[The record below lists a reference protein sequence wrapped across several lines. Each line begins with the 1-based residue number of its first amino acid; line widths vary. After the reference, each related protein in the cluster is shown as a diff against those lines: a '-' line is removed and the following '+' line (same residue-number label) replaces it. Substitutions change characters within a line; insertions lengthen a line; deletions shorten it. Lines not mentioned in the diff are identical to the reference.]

1 MSVQKTDLNLFRRLR
16 PAEVCDAGLVRW
28 AGGRLRRFVQSQSA
42 EGCDAGPAFWEG
54 ESTMSFAGD
63 VKTELCRGKL
73 GDKGAA
79 QAEACGVL
87 LYCNRFTLDQVKIVT
102 ESPAFAK
109 RLPGLFR
116 KAFGLTFDEKG
127 DPGTP
132 GKRIFTIG
140 DRAKLAL
147 LWEVCAFDPS
157 DPAHH
162 INFGLLEDGPCRVAF
177 LRGAFLAGGSVT
189 DPQKGYHLELATTH
203 LRVSRELHTLLLE
216 LGYTPKETT
225 RKANYITYFKQSE
238 AIEDFLTAI
247 GAPIAAMELMNA
259 KAEKLLRNGVNRR
272 VNCEAANVDKTVDA
286 ALEQRQ
292 AIQTLREAG
301 TLDTLSPKLRE
312 AAALREAHP
321 ELSLAQLAALCDPPV
336 TKSSLS
342 HRLRKLIQL
351 SQSGAG
357 EGGV

>member
-42 EGCDAGPAFWEG
+42 EVCDAGPAFWEG

-216 LGYTPKETT
+216 LGYPPKETT

-238 AIEDFLTAI
+238 AIEDFLTTI
-247 GAPIAAMELMNA
+247 GAPVAAMEIMSA
-259 KAEKLLRNGVNRR
+259 KITKEMYNSVNRR
-272 VNCEAANVDKTVDA
+272 VNCDTANVAKTVEA
-286 ALEQRQ
+286 SSEHIEAIRKIEQ
-292 AIQTLREAG
+292 AG
-301 TLDTLSPKLRE
+301 GLDNLPDKLRE
-312 AAALREAHP
+312 TAVLRIENP
-321 ELSLAQLAALCDPPV
+321 ELSLTQLAELLVPPV
-336 TKSSLS
+336 TKSCLY
-342 HRLRKLIQL
+342 HRLRKLVEI
-351 SQSGAG
+351 AK
-357 EGGV
+357 EV

>member
-1 MSVQKTDLNLFRRLR
+1 
-16 PAEVCDAGLVRW
+16 
-28 AGGRLRRFVQSQSA
+28 
-42 EGCDAGPAFWEG
+42 
-54 ESTMSFAGD
+54 MSFAGD

-73 GDKGAA
+73 GDKSAA

-225 RKANYITYFKQSE
+225 RKANYITYFKQSDQ
-238 AIEDFLTAI
+238 IEDFLTLI
-247 GAPIAAMELMNA
+247 GAPVAAMSVMSA
-259 KAEKLLRNGVNRR
+259 KLEKDLRNSVNRR
-272 VNCEAANVDKTVDA
+272 LNCDSANLDKAVEAAQEQLESIRKLQRAGLLDQLPDKLQLT
-286 ALEQRQ
+286 
-292 AIQTLREAG
+292 
-301 TLDTLSPKLRE
+301 
-312 AAALREAHP
+312 AALRLENP
-321 ELSLAQLAALCDPPV
+321 ELTLSELAEEFDPPV
-336 TKSSLS
+336 TKSCLN
-342 HRLRKLIQL
+342 HRLRKITQL
-351 SQSGAG
+351 AKGL
-357 EGGV
+357 